1 MKATCS
7 SIRRSNGGSGGSD
20 KYVESETLSEGPR
33 LALHD
38 PVRELVDV
46 FELLVDQGLR
56 VLLDRP
62 DGRPLLRDDLRG
74 SSLRLVNRLSDL
86 RHDADP
92 DLLHLARVLLHEP
105 VGDVEGKEV
114 VQLADVGY
122 RVLPCR
128 GFHGHRS
135 VWGDEATDPIAATDA
150 AIVPVLP
157 RQAGDGEVE
166 DAGLIIVP
174 GV

>member
-20 KYVESETLSEGPR
+20 KYVESETRSEGPR

-38 PVRELVDV
+38 PVCELVDV
-46 FELLVDQGLR
+46 LELLVDQGLR
-56 VLLDRP
+56 VLLNRLQR
-62 DGRPLLRDDLRG
+62 RPLLRDDLR
-74 SSLRLVNRLSDL
+74 SSGLRFVDRLADL

-92 DLLHLARVLLHEP
+92 DFLHLALVLLHEP

-114 VQLADVGY
+114 VQLADVGD

-157 RQAGDGEVE
+157 RQTGDGEVQ
-166 DAGLIIVP
+166 DARLI
-174 GV
+174 